1 MNGAGEQFRL
11 IEEQIRE
18 KALACGRSDKVR
30 IIAVGKTYPSSILKE
45 VYDAGCRDFGEN
57 KVQEAIEKI
66 NEMPAD
72 CRWHF
77 IGTLQ
82 KNKIGKIL
90 DASVA
95 LIHSVDTIE
104 LAEKISASS
113 LARKRKTPILLQVN
127 TSGEASKHGFSK
139 EKWESCLERLN
150 DLPALRL
157 EGLMTIAPLT
167 DNEWL
172 IRNSF
177 RELFEL
183 REKWKGRMKDPALF
197 TQLSMGMTHDY
208 EIAIEEGATLLRIG
222 SAIFGNRK

>member
-1 MNGAGEQFRL
+1 LNRSAEQFCL
-11 IEEQIRE
+11 IQEQIRE
-18 KALACGRSDKVR
+18 KALACGRLNEVR
-30 IIAVGKTYPSSILKE
+30 LIAVGKTYPSATLRE

-57 KVQEAIEKI
+57 RVQEVVDKI
-66 NEMPAD
+66 NALPED

-82 KNKIGKIL
+82 KNKVGKIL
-90 DASVA
+90 DASIA

-104 LAEKISASS
+104 LAEKISSAS
-113 LARKRKTPILLQVN
+113 LARKQECSILLQVN
-127 TSGEASKHGFSK
+127 TSGEPSKHGFSK
-139 EKWESCLERLN
+139 EKWESCLEQLYA
-150 DLPALRL
+150 LPALRI

-167 DNEWL
+167 DNQAQ

-183 REKWKGRMKDPALF
+183 REKWKGRMKTPALF

-208 EIAIEEGATLLRIG
+208 KIAIEEGATLLRIG
-222 SAIFGNRK
+222 SAIFGNRN